1 MPGGAVTEPDVRG
14 ALLGAV
20 PELAAPPDRVGEV
33 KRRAARLRT
42 ARLTRAVVVGV
53 IALVAVG
60 GSLRLLAVGGSAP
73 PAAGRSPSSEVSISA
88 GPADSAEP
96 SPAEPARTDSP
107 TGEPSRPANS
117 GPLVARDFCPPAL
130 ALLHPVGVD
139 EVPYHTG
146 SPQVTHV
153 TLCRYRHPE
162 FDLSVGPGSLVAGP
176 RRADPTAVS
185 SALVPILQPASSANW
200 NSEGCRYPWPQRDVV
215 VDIAYAIDIHGKASA
230 YLLDRV
236 VCQNPWP
243 DDPEIALREEV
254 DRVLGPPY

>member
-1 MPGGAVTEPDVRG
+1 VTEPDVRG

-20 PELAAPPDRVGEV
+20 PELSTPPDRVAEV

-53 IALVAVG
+53 LALVAVG
-60 GSLRLLAVGGSAP
+60 GYARLLAVGGP
-73 PAAGRSPSSEVSISA
+73 GTPEAGQSPSAWASLSG
-88 GPADSAEP
+88 GPSGGAEP
-96 SPAEPARTDSP
+96 SGRSLPSAPSRTDSP
-107 TGEPSRPANS
+107 TGESSRPANA

-130 ALLHPVGVD
+130 VLRHPLGVD

-146 SPQVTHV
+146 APQVTHV
-153 TLCRYRHPE
+153 TLCRYRHPD

-185 SALVPILQPASSANW
+185 SALVPILQPAASANW
-200 NSEGCRYPWPQRDVV
+200 NSEGCRYPWPPSDVV

-236 VCQNPWP
+236 LCQNPWP